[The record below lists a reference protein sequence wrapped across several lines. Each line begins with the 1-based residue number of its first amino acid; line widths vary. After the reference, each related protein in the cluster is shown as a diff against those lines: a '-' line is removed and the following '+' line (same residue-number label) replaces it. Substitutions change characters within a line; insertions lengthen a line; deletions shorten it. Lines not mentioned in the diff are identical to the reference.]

1 MQYKPETFA
10 DITLPY
16 FKMLA
21 KDASY
26 SVKDDII
33 TIVATIAG
41 EEYIDSYAPTSHE
54 FHLAHERMKARIRG
68 D

>member
-1 MQYKPETFA
+1 MHYRPEIFA

-21 KDASY
+21 SDASY
-26 SVKDDII
+26 SVKGDMI
-33 TIVATIAG
+33 TIVATING

-54 FHLAHERMKARIRG
+54 FHLAHERMKERIRG
-68 D
+68 E